1 MEWDESKHPRDRSG
15 KFTDG
20 TADYKYPQYL
30 ARMNGHEGRE
40 KNGIEL
46 SPQEY
51 GALRAEVM
59 RKNIAQSG
67 KVKPTNFAFTS
78 NYFYMFRYTKSQ
90 ERIVCTLRIPIEG
103 NEEEIEYLMRGKHGK
118 S

>member
-20 TADYKYPQYL
+20 SDYKYPQYL
-30 ARMNGHEGRE
+30 ARVNGREGRQKKKNTVLLE
-40 KNGIEL
+40 KKEYAEL
-46 SPQEY
+46 CSAVRTKYADKVPRDGQILY
-51 GALRAEVM
+51 G
-59 RKNIAQSG
+59 K
-67 KVKPTNFAFTS
+67 
-78 NYFYMFRYTKSQ
+78 YFYCFHYTKSQ
-90 ERIVCTLRIPIEG
+90 EQIVCTFRLQIEN